1 MPKIVIIDLPKNA
14 LVHSV
19 LIKKWLTEYRD
30 AIEAGEFWP
39 GGVSHPAVRRK
50 VANMQA
56 VIDTIDDK
64 PTDDPF

>member
-1 MPKIVIIDLPKNA
+1 MPKIVITDLPKNA

-19 LIKKWLTEYRD
+19 KIKRWLTEYQK
-30 AIEAGEFWP
+30 AIKAACLVP
-39 GGVSHPAVRRK
+39 DNMPLAVKRK
-50 VANMQA
+50 IADIQM